1 MILVDKN
8 IKTLVANGTLIISG
22 YKEENVNG
30 VSYDLTAD
38 VIIDENSGELSEYRL
53 QPGETVF
60 VKSKEQLSIPVN
72 IMGRI
77 AEKNS
82 RMRQGLQVEG
92 PHYQPGHVTYAF
104 LRVRNISTDIIVLSK
119 GMKIAQIM
127 FEELKEVPEVPYSS
141 QADASFQNEKRYVGL
156 GNYQEEYA
164 KQSQKKVEK
173 AHHDIEN
180 ITQTIYANVLTIMG
194 IIVAIFSL
202 LTINFQA
209 FASVELNFKYIIA
222 MNLTLAL
229 CIVLMM
235 GIILIFVNK
244 AQNKGFLWL
253 YGIVLVVLAVA
264 TIVLSFFVI

>member
-8 IKTLVANGTLIISG
+8 IKALVANGSLIISG

-30 VSYDLTAD
+30 ISYDLTAD
-38 VIIDENSGELSEYRL
+38 VIIDENSGELIEYRL

-60 VKSKEQLSIPVN
+60 VRSVEQLSIPLN
-72 IMGRI
+72 IMGRV

-82 RMRQGLQVEG
+82 RMRQGLQVDG
-92 PHYQPGHVTYAF
+92 PHYQPGHVTYVF
-104 LRVRNISTDIIVLSK
+104 MRVQNISTDIILLSQ
-119 GMKIAQIM
+119 GMKIAQMI
-127 FEELKEVPEVPYSS
+127 FEELKEIPEVPYSS
-141 QADASFQNEKRYVGL
+141 QANASFQNEKKYIGL
-156 GNYQEEYA
+156 GNYQEEYT
-164 KQSQKKVEK
+164 KKMEKSQ
-173 AHHDIEN
+173 HDIEN
-180 ITQTIYANVLTIMG
+180 ISQTIYANVLTIMG

-209 FASVELNFKYIIA
+209 FASVELDFKYIIA

-244 AQNKGFLWL
+244 AKNKEFLWL
-253 YGIVLVVLAVA
+253 YGIVLVILTIA
-264 TIVLSFFVI
+264 TIVLSFFII